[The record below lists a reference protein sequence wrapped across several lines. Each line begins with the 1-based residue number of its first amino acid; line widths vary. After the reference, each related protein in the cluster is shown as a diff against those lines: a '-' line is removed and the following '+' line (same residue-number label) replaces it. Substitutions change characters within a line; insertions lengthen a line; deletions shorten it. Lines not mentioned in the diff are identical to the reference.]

1 MAREMKRI
9 RQLMSEDDN
18 IKVLERNTNGVL
30 SLAGDEG
37 YPYPVPLSYA
47 YHDGKI
53 YFHGRPEGYKVD
65 AVKQTSKAAFCV
77 VDTDEVDGP
86 AYSTC
91 YRSVIACGKPRM
103 VVCPEEKF
111 LALQVIGRKYNPA
124 GTEEYL
130 KEFIEKELDV
140 VGVIALDIDFMTGKE
155 AIEFVRAKEEQKGQE

>member
-9 RQLMSEDDN
+9 RQLMSEEDN
-18 IKVLERNTNGVL
+18 IKVLDRNTNGVL

-47 YHDGKI
+47 YADGKI

-65 AVKQTSKAAFCV
+65 AVKQSEKAAFCV

-91 YRSVIACGKPRM
+91 YRSVIAYGKPRI
-103 VVCPEEKF
+103 VTDAEEKF
-111 LALQVIGRKYNPA
+111 HALQVIGRKYNPA

-130 KEFIEKELDV
+130 KNFIEKELDM

-155 AIEFVRAKEEQKGQE
+155 AIEFVRAKEGHK